1 LAYFLDQKK
10 TGKPVFDENSYFEN
24 KALLTE
30 LRKMNLY
37 EGLDIDFNDEAFVM
51 KTRIMQKN
59 IEQSIVWRSLKEQ
72 R

>member
-1 LAYFLDQKK
+1 MAYFLDQKK

-37 EGLDIDFNDEAFVM
+37 EG
-51 KTRIMQKN
+51 
-59 IEQSIVWRSLKEQ
+59 
-72 R
+72 